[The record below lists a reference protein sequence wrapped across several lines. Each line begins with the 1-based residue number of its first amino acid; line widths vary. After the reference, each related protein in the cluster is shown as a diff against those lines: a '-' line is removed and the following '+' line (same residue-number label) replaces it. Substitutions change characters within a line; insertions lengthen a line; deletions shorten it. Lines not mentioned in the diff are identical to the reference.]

1 MEKYSELIEKVNSS
15 KRRFFK
21 GFTKPE
27 IEALLKKILSV
38 SNKNFFE
45 TMGICTVHVIKGEVV
60 FNKRDVINTIIKCI
74 EKKKK

>member
-21 GFTKPE
+21 GFTKSE